1 MKKYNNTLYFES
13 KVKDYKKHK
22 LNKKLHDRYTSWD
35 ITLQYNT
42 PTYKRLR
49 KQLRISKILFI
60 FNTTEQ

>member
-13 KVKDYKKHK
+13 KVKDYKKHR
-22 LNKKLHDRYTSWD
+22 LNKK
-35 ITLQYNT
+35 LQYNT